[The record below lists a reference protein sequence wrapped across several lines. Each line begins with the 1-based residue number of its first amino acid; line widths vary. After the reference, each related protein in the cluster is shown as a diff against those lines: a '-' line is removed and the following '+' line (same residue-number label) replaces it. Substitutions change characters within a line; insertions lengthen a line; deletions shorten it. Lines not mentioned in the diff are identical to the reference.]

1 MQSLDKNTSEKEI
14 LVISHV
20 NPFTGLSGQSQRV
33 FNTLMALGC
42 VGFHIKLITMH
53 KALAKPTKLEL
64 LLKNCKEI
72 EVEFLEEPRHM
83 KFMALWFKFLPW
95 LGYGKSSN
103 FELPF
108 VFEKRL
114 NKIPAG
120 KGIVLFEYWHLYASA
135 KRLSRI
141 GYTTICDTHNILSGS
156 FKVYLE
162 ENRILPNWYR
172 KFLFNSYRKL
182 EFNKALKSFDKLIAI
197 NQEEQLIYKKEF
209 PFKEIFYC
217 PMGIDFSCFSKPK
230 SVKSNKLVILYYGGL
245 GNPRNTNEAI
255 AVYEY
260 FVKENTNIDEYRVV
274 GSNPTARLKDF
285 IKVNPRISLTGFVND
300 LSCVFADVTLAIIP
314 FWGKFGFR
322 SRIIELMYYNIPVLT
337 TSESVWGM
345 GFTSD
350 VDIFLFENYEEM
362 KLKAE
367 RLIKNQNL
375 LEDVSKA
382 AKLKIENTY
391 SYATTYEL
399 LAKRLFNMNGL

>member
-1 MQSLDKNTSEKEI
+1 MQSLENNYSEKEI

-33 FNTLMALGC
+33 FNTLMALGY
-42 VGFHIKLITMH
+42 VGFRIKLITMH
-53 KALAKPTKLEL
+53 KALAEPEKFEL

-72 EVEFLEEPRHM
+72 EVEFLEEPKHM

-95 LGYGKSSN
+95 LGFGKSSN

-114 NKIPAG
+114 KKIPPG

-135 KRLSRI
+135 RQLSKI

-156 FKVYLE
+156 FKEYLDE
-162 ENRILPNWYR
+162 IRILPNWYR
-172 KFLFNSYRKL
+172 KFLFKSYQKL

-197 NQEEQLIYKKEF
+197 NQEEQYIYRNEF
-209 PFKEIFYC
+209 PSKEVFYC
-217 PMGIDFSCFSKPK
+217 PMGIDFDSFSKPK
-230 SVKSNKLVILYYGGL
+230 SIKSNKLVILYYGGL
-245 GNPRNTNEAI
+245 GNPRNVNEAI

-260 FVKENTNIDEYRVV
+260 FVKENPNIDEYRVV
-274 GSNPTARLKDF
+274 GSNPPSHLKDF
-285 IKVNPRISLTGFVND
+285 INVDPRIRLTGFVND
-300 LSCVFADVTLAIIP
+300 LSDVFADVTLAIIP

-322 SRIIELMYYNIPVLT
+322 SRIIELMYYHIPVLT

-345 GFTSD
+345 GFTPD
-350 VDIFLFENYEEM
+350 EDIFLFGDYKEM

-367 RLIKNQNL
+367 GLIKNQSL
-375 LEDVSKA
+375 LEDVSRA

-391 SYATTYEL
+391 SFASTYEL
-399 LAKRLFNMNGL
+399 FARKLLNMNS

>member
-1 MQSLDKNTSEKEI
+1 MQSLEKNNSEKEI

-33 FNTLMALGC
+33 FNTLMALGY
-42 VGFHIKLITMH
+42 VGFRIKLITMH
-53 KALAKPTKLEL
+53 QALAEPSKFEL

-72 EVEFLEEPRHM
+72 EVEFLEEPKHM

-95 LGYGKSSN
+95 LGFGKSSN

-114 NKIPAG
+114 KKISPG

-135 KRLSRI
+135 RQLSNF

-156 FKVYLE
+156 FKEYLDE
-162 ENRILPNWYR
+162 IRILPNWYR
-172 KFLFNSYRKL
+172 KFLFKSYRKL

-197 NQEEQLIYKKEF
+197 NQEEQYIYRNEF
-209 PFKEIFYC
+209 PSKEVFYC
-217 PMGIDFSCFSKPK
+217 PMGIDFNSFSKPK

-245 GNPRNTNEAI
+245 GNPRNVNEAI

-260 FVKENTNIDEYRVV
+260 FVKENPDINEYRVV
-274 GSNPTARLKDF
+274 GSNPPSRLKDL
-285 IKVNPRISLTGFVND
+285 IKVDSRISLTGFVND
-300 LSCVFADVTLAIIP
+300 LSDVFSDVTLAIIP

-322 SRIIELMYYNIPVLT
+322 SRIIELMYYHIPVLT

-345 GFTSD
+345 GFTPD
-350 VDIFLFENYEEM
+350 EDIFLFEDYKVM

-367 RLIKNQNL
+367 ELIKNQNL
-375 LEDVSKA
+375 LKDVSKA

-391 SYATTYEL
+391 SFASTYEL
-399 LAKRLFNMNGL
+399 FARKLLNMNS